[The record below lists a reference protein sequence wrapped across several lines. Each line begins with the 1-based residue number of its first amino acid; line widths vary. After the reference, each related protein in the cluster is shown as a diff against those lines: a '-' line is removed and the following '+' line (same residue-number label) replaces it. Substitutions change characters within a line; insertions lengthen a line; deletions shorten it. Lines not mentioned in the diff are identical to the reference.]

1 MTVCNTNILLL
12 AVFAIPGILMSNDN
26 SNMVA
31 GQACQGD
38 LQGLITQCAMFVQ
51 KNVPKSNPSPGC
63 CSVIQTVDIPC
74 ACKHITKEVEQ
85 MVDMEKVVFV
95 AKYCGRALPQGPS
108 VEVTQFPHEAG

>member
-1 MTVCNTNILLL
+1 MTVFNTNILLL
-12 AVFAIPGILMSNDN
+12 AVFAILGILMSNDN

-31 GQACQGD
+31 GQAACQGD

-51 KNVPKSNPSPGC
+51 KNLPKSNPSPGC

-85 MVDMEKVVFV
+85 VVDMEKVVFV
-95 AKYCGRALPQGPS
+95 AKYCGRALPAG
-108 VEVTQFPHEAG
+108 TQCGSYTVPP